1 MMETCPYCT
10 GVAKLY
16 QETWHTRLYIDK
28 LGRRYILKT
37 ETCYCPPYA
46 DCSTKDNPRNAAFEI
61 NFCPHCGRDLRAD

>member
-1 MMETCPYCT
+1 MESCPYCT

-37 ETCYCPPYA
+37 ETCYCPLTRIAAPRTIRA
-46 DCSTKDNPRNAAFEI
+46 TRHLKSTSALIAEGI
-61 NFCPHCGRDLRAD
+61 